1 LPFLHAAMLFCLLPR
16 GGAAPDVTKTNS
28 QDIPL
33 LVFVMH
39 VSFHLVIVVVVKE
52 SSELQKK
59 SKQQYSRLF
68 SNFHTEFLSEYQE
81 LLMLRIH
88 K

>member
-1 LPFLHAAMLFCLLPR
+1 MSLKQTP
-16 GGAAPDVTKTNS
+16 KN
-28 QDIPL
+28 IPL
-33 LVFVMH
+33 LAFVMH
-39 VSFHLVIVVVVKE
+39 ISFYFVIVVVVKE

-59 SKQQYSRLF
+59 SKQQYSRLL
-68 SNFHTEFLSEYQE
+68 SNFDTEFLSEYQE